1 MGWMVSPKLFCA
13 FSETLMDVANA
24 LVHTLI
30 LVSGPGAIT
39 KIPNTYPG
47 PPHNLDSLT
56 HI

>member
-30 LVSGPGAIT
+30 PVPGPGAIT